1 LVGNRGERKMLE
13 GARFIFD
20 WIQNII
26 TALNSVH
33 IYPNLSIWNLLLG
46 IFIIN
51 LLLGLFLMVFSPAPV
66 LSSLNI
72 WRSSYKKKD
81 KYNAL
86 KNNKN

>member
-1 LVGNRGERKMLE
+1 MLQS
-13 GARFIFD
+13 ARFIFD

-26 TALNSVH
+26 NSLNSVY
-33 IYPNLSIWNLLLG
+33 IYPNLTVWNLLLG

-66 LSSLNI
+66 LGRLNI
-72 WRSSYKKKD
+72 WRNYYKKKD